1 MLYQIPHTCVYN
13 SSNEHMRYI
22 KNLSHPPPKYAW
34 CFSHPP
40 LSVESPA
47 SGREIRVLR
56 EAVLARGDR
65 QSLYDKLAISNT
77 YSHTKKRN
85 DLRPIT
91 LSKMPFPEVGFS
103 AVAILGGGW
112 LQSPASDGP
121 PCYWWCT
128 KHAQLIMGTWPIYK
142 KHFLQLILT
151 KKNLSFDK
159 ISPRDFYFFPFFS
172 ICTCMVYKFG
182 A

>member
-1 MLYQIPHTCVYN
+1 MGSDFAIITNQATGRSTPSISFSNLTVICISTSLNHNMYHKCEMLYQIPHTCRYN

-22 KNLSHPPPKYAW
+22 KYKSHPPPKYAW

-47 SGREIRVLR
+47 SRRKMRMLR

-65 QSLYDKLAISNT
+65 QYLYDKLAISNT
-77 YSHTKKRN
+77 YSHAKNRN

-91 LSKMPFPEVGFS
+91 LSKVPFPEVGFS

-121 PCYWWCT
+121 PWWGV
-128 KHAQLIMGTWPIYK
+128 HRTWR
-142 KHFLQLILT
+142 
-151 KKNLSFDK
+151 
-159 ISPRDFYFFPFFS
+159 RDLAM
-172 ICTCMVYKFG
+172 C
-182 A
+182 